1 MKANTYLK
9 KNDQVMVI
17 AGKYKGKT
25 GRILMLVPKKSTA
38 LVEKL
43 NLVKRHQKPTATNR
57 QGGIVEKEAGIHLS
71 NLMLFCSRCEKP
83 VRISHKEVNG
93 KASRICKK
101 CGDAIEPAAKK

>member
-1 MKANTYLK
+1 MKANTYLR

-25 GRILMLVPKKSTA
+25 GRILMLIPKKSTA

-43 NLVKRHQKPTATNR
+43 NLVKRHQKPTAVKR
-57 QGGIVEKEAGIHLS
+57 QGGIVEKEAGIQLS

-83 VRISHKEVNG
+83 VRISNKVLNG
-93 KASRICKK
+93 KKSRVCKK
-101 CGDAIEPAAKK
+101 CGETIEPAAKK